1 MNKWVKKNR
10 NFIFLLVLSAA
21 TIFFGGAA
29 VDGILIIVI
38 ISDIIILLAYKIITA
53 LMIMMSI
60 ISSSFNKDS
69 TENNTENKNI
79 DYATLYNFNFLGSLT
94 IAVGLFFVIL
104 YSRTIFVN
112 NKKMIIDTIISCA
125 YENRCSSTISGI
137 KIEKSSYAIKL
148 KNGTMVNLVLVRSGM
163 LISSF
168 KTYSDDGGKCV
179 TIYRV
184 NSLISGDLIRGK
196 DMPERCISSR

>member
-29 VDGILIIVI
+29 VDSILIIVI

-53 LMIMMSI
+53 LRIMMSI
-60 ISSSFNKDS
+60 ISSSSNKD
-69 TENNTENKNI
+69 NTENKNI
-79 DYATLYNFNFLGSLT
+79 DYAALYNFNFLGSLA
-94 IAVGLFFVIL
+94 IAVGLFFVVL

-184 NSLISGDLIRGK
+184 DSLISGDLIRGK